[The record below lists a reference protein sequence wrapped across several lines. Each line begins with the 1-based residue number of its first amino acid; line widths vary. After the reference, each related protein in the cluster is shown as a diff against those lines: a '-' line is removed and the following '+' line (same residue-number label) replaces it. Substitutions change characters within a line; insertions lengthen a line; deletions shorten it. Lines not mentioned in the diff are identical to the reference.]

1 MRLHRWLCRGF
12 AAGVCGA
19 AFFNAALSS
28 AQVFIN
34 EVVKEERTTGAGAI
48 SPDIREFLELYNAGA
63 TPVDI
68 SNWSIVTTNLT
79 NGTPIDDLLPLGASI
94 PAGGYY
100 VIAVAGRTVP
110 NANHYI
116 TIGAA
121 EELYPDLA
129 GSVIELKDA
138 ASTLIDAVGY
148 DIFRTTN
155 TVLPTVE
162 QEAQIGGGYWGQ
174 LQSYSSTGPQSLARY
189 RDGRDSNITGR
200 DFGILPATPGATNN
214 LPLNQLHTVPNVDA
228 AATGSIVNDYNFSFI
243 AARTIDPAVA
253 SSFNPKV
260 IPASPQGGKAIVA
273 WDESGGGNAMYS
285 KELVNSFDIYAYI
298 DANPIGLTA
307 TTNDQEW
314 DSTGYGIG
322 TVDGLYGHPDP
333 TGTLGLTLS
342 QNNST
347 GIGWTL
353 QRYEDT
359 EQQYTKLMLIDYGK
373 GGNGIPSAGNW
384 EVIQTIDLAPTDTG
398 WHRLGVSY
406 DPSTGA
412 VVGTFGDQ
420 TFQFTTETDLLGTF
434 YAGYRE
440 AITGSVAT
448 NLASH
453 APPIFDLYQSAAPVE
468 DADFNNDNIVDGAD
482 FLIWQL
488 NLGTAGDLADGD
500 ADGNGQIQAADLA
513 IWKAK
518 FGMVGASAAAAPV
531 PEPAAS
537 LLVVVS
543 LSALGLFRRCTKAQV
558 A

>member
-1 MRLHRWLCRGF
+1 MRLHRWLRCGL
-12 AAGVCGA
+12 AAGACAMALFSA
-19 AFFNAALSS
+19 ARGS

-48 SPDIREFLELYNAGA
+48 SPDVREFLELYNSGA

-68 SNWSIVTTNLT
+68 SNWSIVTTNLA
-79 NGTPIDDLLPLGASI
+79 NGTPINDVLPSGASI

-100 VIAVAGRTVP
+100 VIAVAGRTVA
-110 NANHYI
+110 NADHYI
-116 TIGAA
+116 TIGAT
-121 EELYPDLA
+121 EELYPDLT
-129 GSVIELKDA
+129 GSVIELKDSSSA
-138 ASTLIDAVGY
+138 LVDAVGY
-148 DIFRTTN
+148 DIFRGTN
-155 TVLPTVE
+155 TVTPTPE
-162 QEAQIGGGYWGQ
+162 QETQIGGGYWGQ
-174 LQSYSSTGPQSLARY
+174 YQSYSSTGPQSLARY
-189 RDGRDSNITGR
+189 RDGRDSNVTGR
-200 DFGILPATPGATNN
+200 DFGILPATPGASNN
-214 LPLNQLHTVPNVDA
+214 LPLNPLHTVPNVDA
-228 AATGSIVNDYNFSFI
+228 AGTGSIVNDYNFSFI
-243 AARTIDPAVA
+243 AARTIDPATA
-253 SSFNPKV
+253 SSFNPKA

-273 WDESGGGNAMYS
+273 WDESGGGNAAYS

-298 DANPIGLTA
+298 DANPIGLAA

-322 TVDGLYGHPDP
+322 TVDGLYGNPDP
-333 TGTLGLTLS
+333 TGALGLTTS
-342 QNNST
+342 QNSSS
-347 GIGWTL
+347 GIGWIL

-359 EQQYTKLMLIDYGK
+359 EQQYTKLMLIDFGK
-373 GGNGIPSAGNW
+373 GGNGIPTAGNW
-384 EVIQTIDLAPTDTG
+384 DIIQTIDLASTDTG

-406 DPSTGA
+406 DPATGA
-412 VVGTFGDQ
+412 AVGTFGDQ

-440 AITGSVAT
+440 AITGSVASQ
-448 NLASH
+448 LALH
-453 APPIFDLYQSAAPVE
+453 APPIFDLYEAAAPVE

-482 FLIWQL
+482 FLIWQR
-488 NLGTAGDLADGD
+488 NLGMAGGLDKGD

-518 FGMVGASAAAAPV
+518 FGTVGASAAAAAV

-543 LSALGLFRRCTKAQV
+543 LSALGVFRRCTKTQV

>member
-1 MRLHRWLCRGF
+1 MRLHRWLRRGF
-12 AAGVCGA
+12 AAGACSLA
-19 AFFNAALSS
+19 LFNASRLS

-48 SPDIREFLELYNAGA
+48 SPDVREFLELYNAGA
-63 TPVDI
+63 TPANI
-68 SNWSIVTTNLT
+68 GNWSIVTTNLA
-79 NGTPIDDLLPLGASI
+79 NGTPINDVLPADATI

-100 VIAVAGRTVP
+100 VIAVAGRTIA

-116 TIGAA
+116 TIGAT
-121 EELYPDLA
+121 EELYPDLT

-138 ASTLIDAVGY
+138 SSTLVDAVGY

-155 TVLPTVE
+155 TVPPTVE
-162 QEAQIGGGYWGQ
+162 QEAQIGGGWWGQ
-174 LQSYSSTGPQSLARY
+174 FQSYTSTGPQSLARY
-189 RDGRDSNITGR
+189 RDGRDSNISGR
-200 DFGILPATPGATNN
+200 DFGILPATPGASNN

-228 AATGSIVNDYNFSFI
+228 AATGSIVNNYNFSFI

-253 SSFNPKV
+253 SGFNPKV

-273 WDESGGGNAMYS
+273 WDESGGGNATYS

-298 DANPIGLTA
+298 DANPIGLAA

-322 TVDGLYGHPDP
+322 TVDGLYGNPDP
-333 TGTLGLTLS
+333 TGTLGLTNS

-353 QRYEDT
+353 QRYEDPG
-359 EQQYTKLMLIDYGK
+359 QSYTKLMLIDYGK

-384 EVIQTIDLAPTDTG
+384 EVIQTIDLTPADTG
-398 WHRLGVSY
+398 WHRLGISY
-406 DPSTGA
+406 DPATGA
-412 VVGTFGDQ
+412 VVGRYGDQ
-420 TFQFTTETDLLGTF
+420 TFQFTTDADLLGTF

-440 AITGSVAT
+440 AITGSVSS
-448 NLASH
+448 NLAKH
-453 APPIFDLYQSAAPVE
+453 APPIFDLYQAATPVE

-482 FLIWQL
+482 FLIWQR
-488 NLGTAGDLADGD
+488 NLGTAGGLANGD

-518 FGMVGASAAAAPV
+518 FGTVGASSAVAAV

-537 LLVVVS
+537 LLVVIS
-543 LSALGLFRRCTKAQV
+543 MAALGVMRRCSKTQV